1 MFQSSLSSIKLILLI
16 FTLAVAVRIAL
27 IHAVI
32 GFHHGQSNLSILN
45 GDERDYVRRA
55 ENLLAGEGF
64 TGGGRNDRMWRTP
77 AYPVFLASVFLPRGR
92 QLAVVRLL
100 HAMLGGLV
108 CVLIYAIARR
118 VFDPTVAALSALYFA
133 FFPPHAYMAGQI
145 LSENL
150 LLPIV
155 LLATLEFLRMMEQ
168 PSFQSA
174 ALCGSLAGLAALTKP
189 EAGGIAAAMLAVLWL
204 GKREKEVSVALLE
217 RESTK
222 DPIKRGIRGNGGIRG
237 EGLRVFRHFRV
248 FRVLLVVL
256 KERRP
261 NKFLMSVA
269 LAFCAALVVA
279 PWLARNYRLS
289 GRVVISSVGGEA
301 FWGGNNRHVLD
312 DPKYRGYWMAPSEM
326 PEQLKLVLAA
336 PSELEQDRVRWRLGL
351 EFLDSHHADIP
362 RLVCYKFTR
371 FHSVMAQDRTERL
384 ALILSFGWLLPF
396 IAAGVLIHAWRFVR
410 RRQAASILI
419 AIIFYYNL
427 LAIVFWGANRMRLV
441 IDPLLIIFGLWA
453 ACAVVRFGL
462 KIRSGSRPPEFS

>member
-1 MFQSSLSSIKLILLI
+1 MRQSSLPPFKLILLI
-16 FTLAVAVRIAL
+16 FTLAVAVRIAF
-27 IHAVI
+27 IHAVV

-64 TGGGRNDRMWRTP
+64 TGGGQNDRMWRTP

-174 ALCGSLAGLAALTKP
+174 ALCGLLAGLVTLTKP
-189 EAGGIAAAMLAVLWL
+189 ESGGIAAAMLVVLWT
-204 GKREKEVSVALLE
+204 G
-217 RESTK
+217 
-222 DPIKRGIRGNGGIRG
+222 RG
-237 EGLRVFRHFRV
+237 EKKDIVGADLCVCPDRAGRHRGRHTGLPLRLALFPQK
-248 FRVLLVVL
+248 L
-256 KERRP
+256 
-261 NKFLMSVA
+261 LMSAA
-269 LAFCAALVVA
+269 LVLCATLVVA

-301 FWGGNNRHVLD
+301 FWGGNNQHVLD
-312 DPKYRGYWMAPSEM
+312 NPKYRGYWMAPSEM

-336 PSELEQDRVRWRLGL
+336 PTELEQDRVRWRLGL
-351 EFLDSHHADIP
+351 EFLDAHRADIP
-362 RLVCYKFTR
+362 RLAWHKFTR
-371 FHSVMAQDRTERL
+371 FYSVMARDRTERL

-396 IAAGVLIHAWRFVR
+396 IAAGLLVHAWRFVR
-410 RRQAASILI
+410 LRQAASILI

-441 IDPLLIIFGLWA
+441 IDPLLIIFGVWA
-453 ACAVVRFGL
+453 ARGVL
-462 KIRSGSRPPEFS
+462 KKIFHLSFEI